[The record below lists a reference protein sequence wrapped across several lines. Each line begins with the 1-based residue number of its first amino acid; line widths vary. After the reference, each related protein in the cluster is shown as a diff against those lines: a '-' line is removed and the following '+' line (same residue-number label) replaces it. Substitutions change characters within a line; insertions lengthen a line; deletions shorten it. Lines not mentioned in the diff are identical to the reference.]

1 MIEVPVYK
9 TFFTKGLYNA
19 YLTVRAGEQTKSAS
33 CTAQVSDELA
43 DALKETHSQS
53 IENFATK
60 ADLANNISNSESKI
74 EQKIELV
81 RKEIEM
87 SKQEV
92 IIKLG
97 RVIYFSVAF
106 LATLTGLAVAILK
119 F

>member
-1 MIEVPVYK
+1 MNAIAMNITTIDTLAFSK
-9 TFFTKGLYNA
+9 RMQKAGL
-19 YLTVRAGEQTKSAS
+19 EQK
-33 CTAQVSDELA
+33 VSDELA

-106 LATLTGLAVAILK
+106 LATLT
-119 F
+119 